1 MKVEKTCKYCKHC
14 FLGRH
19 NNYWCD
25 CGGRGTI
32 REPWGFVWKVDA
44 NKCNDF
50 EVEEI
55 YKNIEFE

>member
-1 MKVEKTCKYCKHC
+1 MKVEKHCGYCKHC
-14 FLGRH
+14 FLGSH
-19 NNYWCD
+19 NNYWCER
-25 CGGRGTI
+25 GRGTV

-50 EVEEI
+50 EVKVI

>member
-25 CGGRGTI
+25 YGGRGTI
-32 REPWGFVWKVDA
+32 R
-44 NKCNDF
+44 
-50 EVEEI
+50 
-55 YKNIEFE
+55 